1 MPGSWRHLGS
11 RFFGSLGSRD
21 LDPSEVEQ
29 LAGLLSEAELSLFMR
44 QAPIDRRH
52 GLRAARF
59 ALDAGASEPVA
70 RAAALHD
77 VAKRHARLGIPGRV
91 LASVCIKLGLP
102 LRGRFRTYRDHGP
115 IGAAELAAVGAP
127 AIVVTYARFHHEAR
141 PADIDLDTWSLLD
154 AADAAT
160 ERSQSV
166 RADR

>member
-1 MPGSWRHLGS
+1 MSTLKGGQFVPDR
-11 RFFGSLGSRD
+11 
-21 LDPSEVEQ
+21 
-29 LAGLLSEAELSLFMR
+29 LL
-44 QAPIDRRH
+44 
-52 GLRAARF
+52 LR
-59 ALDAGASEPVA
+59 
-70 RAAALHD
+70 
-77 VAKRHARLGIPGRV
+77 GRV